1 MGPGGAGSS
10 GGADG
15 PARKLLQNVRVIQRK
30 LVYVIGI
37 PMRLCREETLRRG
50 EYFGKY
56 GKIVKISVNRNG
68 VYSSSSHGGGPT
80 GSAYVSFSREDDAMR
95 CITQTDGTVLD
106 GQAIRACFG
115 TTKYCN
121 AFLKYQEL
129 THPLGMATAPLVGTA
144 GESSQ
149 GGLPGGPEQ
158 PPLSTRRTELG
169 LGGAA
174 QIALGGGTGVAA
186 VRSGLQPA
194 PQPPPGASWALGL
207 GRARPWGT
215 PPPGAT
221 PHLGEAWGGL
231 GAPPAP
237 DSGRRGRRAGR
248 AWA

>member
-121 AFLKYQEL
+121 AFLKYQECTNPDCLYLHEIGDHADSFTKEEMLARYGSKHQNFHEL
-129 THPLGMATAPLVGTA
+129 THPLGMATAPPDAPHRAWIGRRGPDSA
-144 GESSQ
+144 G
-149 GGLPGGPEQ
+149 GRH
-158 PPLSTRRTELG
+158 RRG
-169 LGGAA
+169 
-174 QIALGGGTGVAA
+174 
-186 VRSGLQPA
+186 
-194 PQPPPGASWALGL
+194 
-207 GRARPWGT
+207 GRAVGPAAR
-215 PPPGAT
+215 
-221 PHLGEAWGGL
+221 
-231 GAPPAP
+231 PPAP
-237 DSGRRGRRAGR
+237 PWRPRRGRSLPLEQAGH
-248 AWA
+248 W